1 MTDIFTQTSGISP
14 EAATVFSS
22 GGFSNVWPRPAYQ
35 DAAVPAYAQ
44 MMASNFTNLVNA
56 SGRGFPDVATQ
67 SVGFRIIQSGRDV
80 GVQGT
85 SAAAPTFNGMVALLN
100 SARIATNQ
108 STMGFLNPWLY
119 SANVTAAFNDIT
131 AGTSTGC
138 DGQSRFNGGPNGS
151 PVVANAGFPAVA
163 GWDAVTGLGTP
174 DFGKMLALAA
184 PGVQNT
190 GGVVSAA

>member
-1 MTDIFTQTSGISP
+1 MTDKLTQTRGIAP
-14 EAATVFSS
+14 ETATAFSS

-35 DAAVPAYAQ
+35 DAAVPEYVQ
-44 MMASNFTNLVNA
+44 KMGSNFTGLFNTT
-56 SGRGFPDVATQ
+56 GRGFPDVATQ

-85 SAAAPTFNGMVALLN
+85 SAAAPTFNGVVALLN

-119 SANVTAAFNDIT
+119 SNASAAFNDVT
-131 AGTSTGC
+131 TGTSAGC
-138 DGQSRFNGGPNGS
+138 NGLARFNGPPNGS
-151 PVVANAGFPAVA
+151 PVVPNAGFPATT

-174 DFGKMLALAA
+174 DFAKLLALAA
-184 PGVQNT
+184 PSVQNQ
-190 GGVVSAA
+190 GGVISGA